1 MLAGLPSPYAHQT
14 RSFHALKVAYH
25 QGARS
30 VCVVLP
36 TGGGKTLLGTM
47 VMEGA
52 LRKGRRGLWLAHT
65 CELVQQGYDNLAK
78 LGVPVGFIKSG
89 RASNPSAPIQV
100 ASVQTL
106 TARPQDLPPAD
117 IIIPDEC
124 FVAGTLID
132 TLSAAKPIEQVR
144 VGDIVTADDGTQRQV
159 LAVMRRPVR
168 ELLRVHAD
176 GLSVVCTPEH
186 PFLTARGW
194 VPARELTLLDQ
205 VRTCNAEDYRNDLR
219 AVFRPG
225 NPFRQER
232 LIQPA
237 ARAAGTAGLLL
248 GGVREGDEATDLIGD
263 DGANEPSAR
272 LRADDQAQPHV
283 SLEHPG
289 EDVEHSSR
297 DRACSTDSRRERS
310 TTLLAAADAGRGV
323 ELAHRGGGEN
333 ASASRVGVSDVLQAR
348 HCEPHAEDR
357 GRGGRVQSL
366 RADQAG
372 VGSQEGSALGWARV
386 DRLEV
391 LEPGSDGTFGGVC
404 PDRCVYNFEVAERHT
419 YVAGGFVVHNCHHV
433 AAETWTALLGRYRSP
448 ELICGFTATPVRAD
462 GKPLGRA
469 SGGVFDAM
477 VAKTSVVDLQNQ
489 LRPDGHP
496 ILVQCEVV
504 GPGPDAPRNVLFR
517 PALAGLREFGRDAK
531 GRIRPTIMFVSS
543 VREARDV
550 AAQANAINIRAAAID
565 GTMSDA
571 KREDAIRRY
580 AQGELDLLTNV
591 FVLTE
596 GFDAPRTEVIALARQ
611 CQALSTFIQIIG
623 RGLRSSPATGK
634 KDCLL
639 IDYCGMSYNHGLIE
653 TPREYSLEGRGI
665 TTSKDDLQ
673 VRQCPHCGGVDIP
686 KPVCRR
692 CGGSLAMPRPKA
704 KVEVSNAQRIEENQ
718 LDSPSKKR
726 AVFDGL
732 CARARANGYASG
744 WIGQMF
750 KARYGHWPK
759 FPLPITKPS
768 VGSRARA

>member
-1 MLAGLPSPYAHQT
+1 MLVGLPSPYAHQT
-14 RSFHALKVAYH
+14 RSLHALRVAYH

-47 VMEGA
+47 VMDGG

-65 CELVQQGYDNLAK
+65 DELVQQGYDNLAK

-124 FVAGTLID
+124 
-132 TLSAAKPIEQVR
+132 
-144 VGDIVTADDGTQRQV
+144 
-159 LAVMRRPVR
+159 
-168 ELLRVHAD
+168 
-176 GLSVVCTPEH
+176 
-186 PFLTARGW
+186 
-194 VPARELTLLDQ
+194 
-205 VRTCNAEDYRNDLR
+205 
-219 AVFRPG
+219 
-225 NPFRQER
+225 
-232 LIQPA
+232 
-237 ARAAGTAGLLL
+237 
-248 GGVREGDEATDLIGD
+248 
-263 DGANEPSAR
+263 
-272 LRADDQAQPHV
+272 
-283 SLEHPG
+283 
-289 EDVEHSSR
+289 
-297 DRACSTDSRRERS
+297 
-310 TTLLAAADAGRGV
+310 
-323 ELAHRGGGEN
+323 
-333 ASASRVGVSDVLQAR
+333 
-348 HCEPHAEDR
+348 
-357 GRGGRVQSL
+357 
-366 RADQAG
+366 
-372 VGSQEGSALGWARV
+372 
-386 DRLEV
+386 
-391 LEPGSDGTFGGVC
+391 
-404 PDRCVYNFEVAERHT
+404 
-419 YVAGGFVVHNCHHV
+419 HHV

-477 VAKTSVVDLQNQ
+477 VAKTSVVDLQTQ

-517 PALAGLREFGRDAK
+517 PPLAGLREFGRDAQ

-543 VREARDV
+543 VKEARDV

-653 TPREYSLEGRGI
+653 TPRAYSLEGRGI
-665 TTSKDDLQ
+665 ATSADDLK

-692 CGGSLAMPRPKA
+692 CGASLAMPRPKA

-732 CARARANGYASG
+732 CARARANGYAKG
-744 WIGQMF
+744 WIGKMF
-750 KARYGHWPK
+750 QIRYGHWPAWA
-759 FPLPITKPS
+759 LPDTKKS
-768 VGSRARA
+768 SGARA